1 MNDIECSVTGLYVHP
16 VKSCAGIAVTEALMV
31 ETGLEFDRAW
41 MLVDADG
48 RMLTQ
53 REWPRLALIQPG
65 LRHSDMVLRAPGMLA
80 LHVRLD
86 TVEEPT
92 RVRVWH
98 DIVKAYDMGALA
110 AQWCSDFLGFPARL
124 VRFDPE
130 QKRLSDSDWT
140 GAVEAEN
147 AFADGYP
154 LLVTNSASLDDLN
167 ARLLARHVA
176 PVTMARFRPNLVLGG
191 LAPYEEDHL
200 REIVID
206 TAEGPVRL
214 RLVKPCVR
222 CSIPNVDPATAATSR
237 EPGDTMAGYRAN
249 ARMQGGITFG
259 INAVLIEG
267 IDCNLRVG
275 QRASLS
281 YAFD

>member
-48 RMLTQ
+48 GMLTQ
-53 REWPRLALIQPG
+53 REWPRLALIQPD

-110 AQWCSDFLGFPARL
+110 AQWCSDFLGRPARL

-130 QKRLSDSDWT
+130 QKRLSDADWT

-167 ARLLARHVA
+167 ARLSARHVA
-176 PVTMARFRPNLVLGG
+176 PVTMARFRPNLVLSG

-200 REIVID
+200 LEIVID
-206 TAEGPVRL
+206 AAEGPVRL

-222 CSIPNVDPATAATSR
+222 CSIPNVDPATATTSR